1 LEPPFTAGLKSPKEP
16 VSYLGLA
23 SSVDAPA
30 VRRREQRHSTGSRQA
45 KVRRNTRGLSLFE
58 VMSKA
63 PEAQNPRRGPGL
75 FAWRRRPSESA
86 SLMVAQA
93 LTEEEAAAELEARRA
108 PEANC
113 PAEAADAEPRGPGT
127 LGVFWGRVSNR
138 VLEIRP
144 KLSLN
149 TVGCLAVA
157 ASVCLLT
164 LGAYTLG
171 RRSAIGKGLEP
182 VAALRNVAGSARSPL
197 LSDRGGSTES
207 SRRQAGYASDPDL
220 SELLRQPPA
229 KQAGIVIPNQP
240 ASVGKETAEIG
251 VPAEKLNYLQI
262 ESFKVTRER
271 NGEQLRRD
279 LADVRAFLAARGV
292 ETFARNLGNVYVLL
306 GKQGFPTGQDFK
318 ARREEFR
325 REIEQYG
332 QEYRRSGGPY
342 QFRGCFFVSHS
353 RSRAGR
359 PV

>member
-1 LEPPFTAGLKSPKEP
+1 M
-16 VSYLGLA
+16 
-23 SSVDAPA
+23 
-30 VRRREQRHSTGSRQA
+30 RRT
-45 KVRRNTRGLSLFE
+45 TPGLSLFE
-58 VMSKA
+58 VMNKA
-63 PEAQNPRRGPGL
+63 PEPQSPRRSPGF
-75 FAWRRRPSESA
+75 FARRRRPSESA
-86 SLMVAQA
+86 SLMVAQP

-108 PEANC
+108 PEADC
-113 PAEAADAEPRGPGT
+113 AAQAAEAEPRGPGT
-127 LGVFWGRVSNR
+127 IAVFWSRVSSR

-171 RRSAIGKGLEP
+171 RRSASGAPGRGLEP
-182 VAALRNVAGSARSPL
+182 VAAVRNVAGSTRSPL
-197 LSDRGGSTES
+197 LSDRGSSTES
-207 SRRQAGYASDPDL
+207 SRKQAGYASNPDL

-229 KQAGIVIPNQP
+229 KQAGMVIPNQP
-240 ASVGKETAEIG
+240 ASVGKEIG
-251 VPAEKLNYLQI
+251 VPVEKLNYLQI
-262 ESFKVTRER
+262 ESFQVTRER

-306 GKQGFPTGQDFK
+306 GKQGFPTGQDHE

-325 REIEQYG
+325 RKIEQYG
-332 QEYRRSGGPY
+332 QEYRRGGGPY